1 MWHFSTQGLPP
12 SVITATGREL
22 LPPVFT
28 LICQRQT
35 VIFCGTICFRLNGT
49 RLFTGAMLYA
59 VRTFLVVKRARFAAS
74 VAALAASIASA
85 AASVA
90 ASAAT

>member
-35 VIFCGTICFRLNGT
+35 VIFCGTLCFRFHGT
-49 RLFTGAMLYA
+49 RLFTGAMLCA
-59 VRTFLVVKRARFAAS
+59 VRTFLVIKRDSSQRNANLTKKINPFVFAADCS
-74 VAALAASIASA
+74 LF
-85 AASVA
+85 
-90 ASAAT
+90 